1 MTAQERALLMQ
12 EQLIAFALQVEKV
25 YRYLHPDK
33 HACGPKRPDLALLDE
48 QPALEEDLDG
58 QA

>member
-1 MTAQERALLMQ
+1 MQ